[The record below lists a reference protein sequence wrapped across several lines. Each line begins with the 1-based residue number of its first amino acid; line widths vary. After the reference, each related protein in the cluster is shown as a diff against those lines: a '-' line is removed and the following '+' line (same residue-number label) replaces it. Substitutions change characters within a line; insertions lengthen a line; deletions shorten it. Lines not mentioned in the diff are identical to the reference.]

1 MCRNTIRHSLAMVVL
16 LAFIGLVAAANISHA
31 QNNQT
36 RQVMRQKLQHSE
48 ALLAALVTSDWDSLD
63 RNGRA
68 LEALTTRLGWQ
79 VLRLPEF
86 RRGPRTLSSGRR
98 PRLSTRHARAT
109 ARRPCRLTTVSSAA
123 ASSATAMWL
132 ALASRGM
139 LRRDERPE
147 RTWGGRNSHRREIP
161 QLKRGLTPRRRAEIR
176 RDLPRGVPACG
187 LLESQSDGDLAAS
200 AEVPLCRNRNGRRPS
215 MEW

>member
-1 MCRNTIRHSLAMVVL
+1 MQKHHS
-16 LAFIGLVAAANISHA
+16 AFTGDGCAARVHRTVAAANISHA

-48 ALLAALVTSDWDSLD
+48 ALLAALVTSNWDSLD

-86 RRGPRTLSSGRR
+86 RQVPRTLSSGRR

-139 LRRDERPE
+139 LRRDERPK
-147 RTWGGRNSHRREIP
+147 GR
-161 QLKRGLTPRRRAEIR
+161 GVGEIR
-176 RDLPRGVPACG
+176 TAARFPA
-187 LLESQSDGDLAAS
+187 QT
-200 AEVPLCRNRNGRRPS
+200 RPDPPKAC
-215 MEW
+215 